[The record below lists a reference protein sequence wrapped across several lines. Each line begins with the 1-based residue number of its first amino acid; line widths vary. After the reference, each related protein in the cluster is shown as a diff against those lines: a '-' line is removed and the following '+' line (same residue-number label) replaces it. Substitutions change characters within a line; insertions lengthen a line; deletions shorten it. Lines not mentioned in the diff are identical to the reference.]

1 MGVTNVKRAPWQFR
15 THRGHD
21 EARPQEQ
28 ITSIPFLLPERAELF
43 PLKIME
49 IFSLSTREGSSHLSP
64 CRHHIILMVFF
75 VATWLQLNHLKH
87 SLSCLTS
94 LIKTSFTGL
103 QVRIWL
109 QLSFLYI
116 FCNVNQCLL
125 PPRSSYHHLNM
136 LKPLL
141 SQETEAKTKNPKP
154 GFTTITST
162 PVSLLIMHL

>member
-1 MGVTNVKRAPWQFR
+1 MKRAPWQYR
-15 THRGHD
+15 AHRGHG

-49 IFSLSTREGSSHLSP
+49 IFSLSTHEGSSHLSP
-64 CRHHIILMVFF
+64 CRHHIILMVSF
-75 VATWLQLNHLKH
+75 VATCVQLNHLKH

-109 QLSFLYI
+109 QLLFLCI

-136 LKPLL
+136 PKPLL
-141 SQETEAKTKNPKP
+141 S
-154 GFTTITST
+154 
-162 PVSLLIMHL
+162 